1 MTGSTPTPYRA
12 VPRPPAAGDRT
23 DDPVLPGTAAAG
35 DEQAPA
41 ARFSA
46 GELAYLLGEPRLG
59 RLATADAT
67 GQPHVVPVGWS
78 YNAELGTIDISGRS
92 FASTRKYRNVRA
104 NPRAAFVVDD
114 VLPPWRPRCVT
125 VQGRAEALEAPPGGQ
140 AMIRIHP
147 RTIISWGLDAG
158 S

>member
-1 MTGSTPTPYRA
+1 MSA
-12 VPRPPAAGDRT
+12 VPTGAPAGD
-23 DDPVLPGTAAAG
+23 PP
-35 DEQAPA
+35 

-46 GELAYLLGEPRLG
+46 EELAYLLGERRLG
-59 RLATADAT
+59 RLATADAA

-78 YNAELGTIDISGRS
+78 YNAELGTVDVSGRS
-92 FASTRKYRNVRA
+92 FAATKKYRNAVV

-114 VLPPWRPRCVT
+114 VLPPWRPRCVS
-125 VQGRAEALEAPPGGQ
+125 VQGPAEVIAAPPGGE

-147 RTIISWGLDAG
+147 RTIVSWGLDRD